1 MKKFIAIALVLIVT
15 AGTIWYSTQAG
26 TEVSTEYRYV
36 QLERGDLESVVAST
50 GNLEAV
56 QTVQVGTQV
65 SGIIEEIYVDFNDR
79 VRRGQLLARIDT
91 TLLVSAIR
99 DAEATLRRNQ
109 AQLDFANT
117 EYRRISGL
125 YEKQFATQVEL
136 NQAQYDV
143 DLAEANLESARISLE
158 RARRNLGYARVYS
171 PINGVVIERNV
182 EPGQTVAASMST
194 PQLFLIANDLSKL
207 QILAS
212 VDESDIGLI
221 AEGQDARFTVQAY
234 DDAVFVGRVRQVRL
248 QSAVTENVVTYTV
261 VIDVDNADGRLLP
274 GMTAT
279 VDFLIDHAEDILK
292 VPNAALRFRPTE
304 NMMAQ
309 LRERFE
315 AQRAERAA
323 AEGGSSENESGS
335 DRTGGNTDAATR
347 GASGSPAPGGFGNG
361 NSNVAM
367 LWYFDENDQLQ
378 IARVRT
384 GITDGSMTQVTG
396 QNLQDGMQ
404 IIAGVSEV
412 EVEGGISNPFSSDN
426 NSGGR
431 GSWSRGGGF

>member
-1 MKKFIAIALVLIVT
+1 MRKFIAIAVVLVLT
-15 AGTIWYSTQAG
+15 AATIWYSTQAG

-65 SGIIEEIYVDFNDR
+65 SGQIEQIYVDFNDH
-79 VRRGQLLARIDT
+79 VRRGQLIARIDT

-109 AQLDFANT
+109 AQLDFART
-117 EYRRISGL
+117 ELKRIKGL
-125 YEKQFATQVEL
+125 YDKQFATEVEL
-136 NQAQYDV
+136 NQAEYDV
-143 DLAEANLESARISLE
+143 DLAEANMETANISLQ
-158 RARRNLGYARVYS
+158 RAQRNLGYAKIYS
-171 PINGVVIERNV
+171 PIDGVVIERNV

-212 VDESDIGLI
+212 VDESDIGQI
-221 AEGQDARFTVQAY
+221 KNGQQARFTVQAY
-234 DDAVFVGRVRQVRL
+234 DDAVFLGTVRQVRL

-261 VIDVDNADGRLLP
+261 VIDVDNSDGRLLP

-279 VDFLIDHAEDILK
+279 VDFLIDQVQDVLK

-304 NMMAQ
+304 NMMAA

-315 AQRAERAA
+315 AQRAARADSGGAAGSSRQAESRAA
-323 AEGGSSENESGS
+323 APS
-335 DRTGGNTDAATR
+335 RPA
-347 GASGSPAPGGFGNG
+347 GASGAGRPGQFGNG
-361 NSNVAM
+361 NSNFAM
-367 LWYFDENDQLQ
+367 LWYFDDSDQLQ

-384 GITDGSMTQVTG
+384 GITDGSMTEVIG
-396 QNLQDGMQ
+396 SDLKDGMQ

-412 EVEGGISNPFSSDN
+412 EKESGFANPFSSDDN
-426 NSGGR
+426 DRGPGR
-431 GSWSRGGGF
+431 FNRGGGF

>member
-1 MKKFIAIALVLIVT
+1 MKKFIAIALVLVVT

-36 QLERGDLESVVAST
+36 QMERGDLESVVAST

-65 SGIIEEIYVDFNDR
+65 SGIIEAIYVDFNDR
-79 VRRGQLLARIDT
+79 VRKGQLIARIDT
-91 TLLVSAIR
+91 TLLVSTIR

-109 AQLDFANT
+109 AQLDFAKN
-117 EYRRISGL
+117 ELKRVSGL
-125 YEKQFATQVEL
+125 FEKQYATEVEL

-158 RARRNLGYARVYS
+158 RAQRNLGYSRVYS
-171 PINGVVIERNV
+171 PIKGVVIERNV

-221 AEGQDARFTVQAY
+221 EEGQNARFMVQAY
-234 DDAVFVGRVRQVRL
+234 DDAIFEGVVRQVRL

-279 VDFLIDHAEDILK
+279 VDFLIDRAEDVLK

-309 LRERFE
+309 LRERME
-315 AQRAERAA
+315 AQRGQAEAGEGSARPAGGGAA
-323 AEGGSSENESGS
+323 Q
-335 DRTGGNTDAATR
+335 RP
-347 GASGSPAPGGFGNG
+347 GASGQAGPGGFGNG
-361 NSNVAM
+361 GSDFAM
-367 LWYFDENDQLQ
+367 LWYFDDNDQLQ
-378 IARVRT
+378 IARART
-384 GITDGSMTQVTG
+384 GITDGTMTEVMG
-396 QNLQDGMQ
+396 EGLEDGMQ

-412 EVEGGISNPFSSDN
+412 ETEGGLSNPFSNDNDN
-426 NSGGR
+426 NGR
-431 GSWSRGGGF
+431 SRWSSGGGF